1 MDILFTG
8 MIFLVLV
15 VLYLTGIT
23 SNEGVQLMSQKS
35 LKPIKFLFAIII
47 ILVHVPQLYGNR
59 LQDMIGSFAF
69 IGVSFFDLS
78 SAYGL
83 KYLSEHNPSYLRSFW
98 KKRIFE
104 IVIPLFCIAIL
115 DALYEVIFRSGKIL
129 FIKYKNIYGWIL
141 VLFEFYLV
149 FWVIYWLSN
158 KYKWLYK
165 YKDYLICVITFILS
179 VTDFFFDIN
188 IIKGWSL
195 ERLGFIM
202 GIFLYN
208 NKDKIEVWAGKKTNK
223 KIVVLLVSSIFA
235 GIVYL
240 ITRNMHLVSYF
251 TKAILECIFLSLIV
265 LWTSKYST
273 SNSLM
278 LSGGKISYGIYISH
292 PFLFLI
298 LTTKFFINTV
308 WMRKLF
314 IPMVVAGSF
323 FIACCITKIMSI
335 LRKGINI

>member
-1 MDILFTG
+1 MDILLTG
-8 MIFLVLV
+8 MIFFVLV
-15 VLYLTGIT
+15 FLYLTGIT
-23 SNEGVQLMSQKS
+23 SNECVQLMRKES

-47 ILVHVPQLYGNR
+47 IFVHIPQLYGNR

-83 KYLSEHNPSYLRSFW
+83 KYLSEHKHSYLDTFW

-115 DALYEVIFRSGKIL
+115 YALYEVVFRSGEIL

-141 VLFEFYLV
+141 VLFEFYIL
-149 FWVIYWLSN
+149 FWVIYRLSN

-179 VTDFFFDIN
+179 VTDFFFNIN

-202 GIFLYN
+202 GILLYN
-208 NKDKIEVWAGKKTNK
+208 KKDKIEDWAGKKTFK

-240 ITRNMHLVSYF
+240 ITKNMYLISYF
-251 TKAILECIFLSLIV
+251 TKAILEFIFLFLIV

-273 SNSLM
+273 SNCMM
-278 LSGGKISYGIYISH
+278 LSGGGISYGLYISH
-292 PFLFLI
+292 PFLFLL
-298 LTTKFFINTV
+298 LTSWSSTNAG
-308 WMRKLF
+308 WMRNLF
-314 IPMVVAGSF
+314 IPLVVIGSI

>member
-1 MDILFTG
+1 MDILLTG
-8 MIFLVLV
+8 MIFFVLV
-15 VLYLTGIT
+15 FLYLTGIT
-23 SNEGVQLMSQKS
+23 SNECVQLMRKES

-47 ILVHVPQLYGNR
+47 IFVHIPQLYGNR

-83 KYLSEHNPSYLRSFW
+83 KYLSEHKHSYLDTFW

-115 DALYEVIFRSGKIL
+115 YALYEVVFRSGEIL

-141 VLFEFYLV
+141 VLFEFYIL
-149 FWVIYWLSN
+149 FWVIYRLSN

-179 VTDFFFDIN
+179 VTDFFFNIN

-202 GIFLYN
+202 GILLYN
-208 NKDKIEVWAGKKTNK
+208 KKDKIEDWAGKKTFK

-240 ITRNMHLVSYF
+240 ITKNMYLISYF
-251 TKAILECIFLSLIV
+251 TKAILEFIFLFLIV

-273 SNSLM
+273 SNCMM
-278 LSGGKISYGIYISH
+278 LSGGGYIIWVIHFTSLLVFITNLVVFHKCRLDEKLIYSVGGDWKH
-292 PFLFLI
+292 FYCLLYY
-298 LTTKFFINTV
+298 
-308 WMRKLF
+308 
-314 IPMVVAGSF
+314 
-323 FIACCITKIMSI
+323 
-335 LRKGINI
+335 